1 MANRREEERNGRGA
15 LRLSI
20 ALIVALCVVAWLA
33 FGAAA
38 PARTAT
44 GEDPAYRVD
53 PRWPVLP
60 QGWLLGDVPGVSVD
74 RHDHVWVL
82 HRPRTLRAVDTLA
95 DDDPPTAHCC
105 AAAPPVLEIDT
116 SGQVLRSWGGPG
128 EVEGW
133 FETEHSIFVDAEDF
147 VWVVG
152 SGARD
157 GQVMKFTMDGELLLR
172 IGGQGD
178 FIAPDDPA
186 MLGRPTDIYVDTG
199 RREVFVSDGY
209 RNRRVIVF
217 DADTGAFL
225 RQWTAFGRAVDPAFV
240 AGVDGDGDIENF
252 AIVHCVTMIEGE
264 VHVCDR
270 TNSRVQVFTP
280 AGEFLRELFFN
291 RSMAGAQGGVWDA
304 APVPGRPGLVFVL
317 DGINSEIA
325 LLDRRSGDV
334 VASHRSKG
342 RYAGQMHWP
351 HQLAADSAGNV
362 YVAEVG
368 GSQRIQRFVPQ
379 GVSPAGGG
387 AATFVTEAEIART
400 LEAMPFGDRNIR
412 VVDIGHENF
421 AIGFVHRG
429 RTVNG
434 VAENRPAYE
443 GPPPGSCGLAED
455 ILPQGGR
462 RAGIVH
468 YAQTEGY
475 YVTSGGGT
483 MFTGGY
489 LVNGREY
496 PQVHL
501 NGPTCIGTAYDVTV
515 RSVEA
520 GDVVV
525 VPAGVVH
532 GWIDV
537 PDHVDY
543 ISFRPSPGILEAG
556 WVHPAIGE
564 PMTTGE

>member
-1 MANRREEERNGRGA
+1 
-15 LRLSI
+15 LR
-20 ALIVALCVVAWLA
+20 
-33 FGAAA
+33 
-38 PARTAT
+38 
-44 GEDPAYRVD
+44 D
-53 PRWPVLP
+53 
-60 QGWLLGDVPGVSVD
+60 
-74 RHDHVWVL
+74 
-82 HRPRTLRAVDTLA
+82 VDTLA

-105 AAAPPVLEIDT
+105 AAAPPVLEFDSEGT
-116 SGQVLRSWGGPG
+116 LLRSWGGPG
-128 EVEGW
+128 AIEGW
-133 FETEHSIFVDAEDF
+133 FENEHSIFVDAEDF

-152 SGARD
+152 SGAHD
-157 GQVMKFTMDGELLLR
+157 GQVLKFTMDGELLVR

-186 MLGRPTDIYVDTG
+186 MLGRPTDIHVDTE
-199 RREVFVSDGY
+199 RREAFVSDGY

-225 RQWTAFGRAVDPAFV
+225 RQWTAFGRPVDPAFV
-240 AGVDGDGDIENF
+240 AGEEGDGDIENF

-270 TNSRVQVFTP
+270 TNSRIQVFTP
-280 AGEFLRELFFN
+280 EGEFVRELFVN
-291 RSMAGAQGGVWDA
+291 RGMAGAQGAVWDA
-304 APVPGRPGLVFVL
+304 APVPGRPDLVFAL

-325 LLDRRSGDV
+325 MLDRHTGDV
-334 VASHRSKG
+334 VAGYRNKG

-351 HQLAADSAGNV
+351 HQLAADSAGSL

-379 GVSPAGGG
+379 
-387 AATFVTEAEIART
+387 AALAAEPRAAAFVTEEEIART

-429 RTVNG
+429 RTVGG

-443 GPPPGSCGLAED
+443 GPPPGSCGLEED
-455 ILPQGGR
+455 ILPADGR

-468 YAQTEGY
+468 HVQAEGY

-489 LVNGREY
+489 LANGREY
-496 PQVHL
+496 AQADL
-501 NGPTCIGTAYDVTV
+501 NGPTCIGTAYGATV

-520 GDVVV
+520 GDIVI
-525 VPAGVVH
+525 VPAGTVH

-556 WVHPAIGE
+556 WVHPAVGE
-564 PMTTGE
+564 E